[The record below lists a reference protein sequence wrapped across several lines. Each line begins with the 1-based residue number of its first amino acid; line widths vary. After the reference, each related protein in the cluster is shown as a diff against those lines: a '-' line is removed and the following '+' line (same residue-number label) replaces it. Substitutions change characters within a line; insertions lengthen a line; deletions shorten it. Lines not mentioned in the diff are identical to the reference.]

1 MNYSAINHD
10 FPCFEQIKPVYH
22 MKSVILKTS
31 VLVFLLATL
40 SSCLIPSSSESYLK
54 NFSRF
59 VDDVEKNGEKFSL
72 SDWQYA
78 NKRFGKYT
86 GEWYGKFSDELT
98 IDQQSEVSSLKIRY
112 LTERGK
118 NRFARFFKNE
128 LGKDLDRIKE
138 DAEHYL
144 KKELPQDMQE
154 LSRGAREIGDSA
166 KKVMQDIINQNK
178 KKE

>member
-1 MNYSAINHD
+1 
-10 FPCFEQIKPVYH
+10 
-22 MKSVILKTS
+22 MKRVILKS
-31 VLVFLLATL
+31 SILLFLLAAMP
-40 SSCLIPSSSESYLK
+40 SCLVPSSSETYLK

-59 VDDVEKNGEKFSL
+59 VTDVEKNGEKFSL
-72 SDWQYA
+72 SDWHYA

-86 GEWYGKFSDELT
+86 GEWYDKFSDELT
-98 IDQQSEVSSLKIRY
+98 VYQQSEVRNLKIRY

-128 LGKDLDRIKE
+128 LGKDLDGIKE
-138 DAEHYL
+138 DVEHYL
-144 KKELPQDMQE
+144 KKELRQDVHE

-166 KKVMQDIINQNK
+166 KKVMQDIINENK

>member
-1 MNYSAINHD
+1 MENQLI
-10 FPCFEQIKPVYH
+10 H
-22 MKSVILKTS
+22 MKRKSFPFISFLILS
-31 VLVFLLATL
+31 IAL
-40 SSCLIPSSSESYLK
+40 SSCLIPSSPETYVK

-59 VDDVEKNGEKFSL
+59 VGDVEKNGEKFSL

-78 NKRFGKYT
+78 NKRYARYI
-86 GEWYGKFSDELT
+86 GEWYDKFSGDLT
-98 IDQQSEVSSLKIRY
+98 VEQQSEVRTLKIRY

-128 LGKDLDRIKE
+128 LGKDLDEIK
-138 DAEHYL
+138 DDVQHYL

-154 LSRGAREIGDSA
+154 LGRGAREIGDSA
-166 KKVMQDIINQNK
+166 KKVMQEIIRDNK